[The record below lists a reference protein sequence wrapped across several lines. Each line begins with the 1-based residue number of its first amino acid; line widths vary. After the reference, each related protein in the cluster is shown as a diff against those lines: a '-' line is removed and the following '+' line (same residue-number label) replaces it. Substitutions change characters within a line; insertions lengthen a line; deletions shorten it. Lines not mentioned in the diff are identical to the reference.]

1 LIQTA
6 IREIKEETSLDT
18 RIDPDFKQ
26 QIDYDMK
33 NGHHKTV
40 TFFVSKVAPDVKVTR
55 QVEEINSF
63 GWFNFQEAYDKLT
76 YDNLKKLLQDAD
88 TYIRNKEEIGE

>member
-1 LIQTA
+1 
-6 IREIKEETSLDT
+6 
-18 RIDPDFKQ
+18 
-26 QIDYDMK
+26 
-33 NGHHKTV
+33 V